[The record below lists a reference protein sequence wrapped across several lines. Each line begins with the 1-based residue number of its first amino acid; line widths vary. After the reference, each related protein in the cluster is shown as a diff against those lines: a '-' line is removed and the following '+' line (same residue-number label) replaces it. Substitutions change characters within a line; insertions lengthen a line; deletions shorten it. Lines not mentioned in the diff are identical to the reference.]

1 MFSFKHCMNS
11 LQTIKLSHQP
21 TTSTWIFEVMEYNG
35 YQYSIE
41 FDGSNIIVKHGKIG
55 GILQPKL
62 IELRQ
67 SKRTKTKE
75 EQALLQCKAKILEK
89 YREGYRSQTDL
100 IIDPPIR
107 PKPMLAFTYKP
118 SLQYKQYINE
128 CKNKN
133 MKKDNKIRTIN
144 NYPTYVSDKIDGK
157 RLFICLKNGKCWSRE
172 GVESNNMQHIVKII
186 EYLSPFLPEGSILDG
201 EIKLPGSSFN
211 ETISIANSKA
221 HSNLFKLNYY
231 IFDIIIPHNMGKY
244 SFDRRY
250 KLLNNAY
257 SQMIDTIS
265 SEDFNNN
272 YEFKEFVQVISILEH
287 KLVENEEQLINY
299 YNQALLRNNE
309 GIMINDKDAEYAGT
323 RSARILKYKP
333 IQDEEGTIIDI
344 ECATGEHQGCAIFVV
359 KDIRNNI
366 FRLYMKCNL
375 EQRREQYT
383 NKKEYIGKEI
393 TYWYQELS
401 EYGVPR
407 FPVGKSIKK

>member
-1 MFSFKHCMNS
+1 MNS